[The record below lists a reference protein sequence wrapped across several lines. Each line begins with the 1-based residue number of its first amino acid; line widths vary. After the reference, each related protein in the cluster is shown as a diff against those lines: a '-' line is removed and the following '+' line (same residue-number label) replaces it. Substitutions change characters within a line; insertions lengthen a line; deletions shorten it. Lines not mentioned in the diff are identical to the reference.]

1 MRYNGIVKMVQ
12 LKWLQLNG
20 LLKNGLFPSGRGL
33 PIFDFRA
40 QNMEKLEDLSA
51 VFICFL
57 NAQNTKRLD
66 GKRRLII
73 LPGSSYI
80 SVCQRDM

>member
-1 MRYNGIVKMVQ
+1 MACSPTGEVCPFLISKHRIWK
-12 LKWLQLNG
+12 K
-20 LLKNGLFPSGRGL
+20 S
-33 PIFDFRA
+33 
-40 QNMEKLEDLSA
+40 EDLSA